1 MYALKG
7 SASLLAMLR
16 TRTINILGRDY
27 YERASIKYIHIGGRS
42 LFEASIVLK
51 LSKGGCVNLQT
62 RAEWVQIPKK
72 LCGRSRGTLV
82 LRGSTTEAES
92 SELCAGPGHAGILT
106 ADKSS
111 SSNTGTYFPYHTD
124 QFSIIT

>member
-42 LFEASIVLK
+42 LLEANIVLK
-51 LSKGGCVNLQT
+51 LSKG
-62 RAEWVQIPKK
+62 R
-72 LCGRSRGTLV
+72 
-82 LRGSTTEAES
+82 LRES
-92 SELCAGPGHAGILT
+92 
-106 ADKSS
+106 ADKGGVG
-111 SSNTGTYFPYHTD
+111 SNSQKIMWIESRDSGPEWLD
-124 QFSIIT
+124 DGGGEL